1 MLVIG
6 LTGGVASGKTTI
18 SNLFS
23 RLGVPVVD
31 TDIVSRELLE
41 KGQPG
46 YIKVIQKLGR
56 DILLE
61 DGNIDRRKLRQA
73 VFSEPALK
81 TWLEKML
88 HPLIYQSAQQQLEKQ
103 TDSKYSILVVPLLFE
118 TNFDSLVDRT
128 LVVDCSRDTQF
139 KRLVERDNI
148 DDALAIKMLDQQ
160 WSNDQRL
167 SKANDII
174 HNDRDEN
181 LVLQVKNLHEH
192 YLTIST

>member
-18 SNLFS
+18 SDLFS
-23 RLGVPVVD
+23 GLGVPVID

-46 YIKVIQKLGR
+46 YAKVAQKLGL

-61 DGNIDRRKLRQA
+61 NGNIDRRKLRLA
-73 VFSEPALK
+73 VFTEPVLK

-88 HPLIYQSAQQQLEKQ
+88 HPLIYRSAQQQLENQ
-103 TDSKYSILVVPLLFE
+103 ADSRYALLVVPLLFE

-148 DDALAIKMLDQQ
+148 DEVLAIKMLDQQ

-167 SKANDII
+167 GKADDII
-174 HNDRDEN
+174 HNNNDNDLTLQIEN
-181 LVLQVKNLHEH
+181 LHQL

>member
-6 LTGGVASGKTTI
+6 LTGGIASGKTTI

-41 KGQPG
+41 KAQPG
-46 YIKVIQKLGR
+46 YIKVVRKLGR
-56 DILLE
+56 NILLE

-73 VFSEPALK
+73 VFAEPALNA
-81 TWLEKML
+81 WLEKML
-88 HPLIYQSAQQQLEKQ
+88 HPLIYQSAQRQLEKQ
-103 TDSKYSILVVPLLFE
+103 PDSKYSILVVPLLFE
-118 TNFDSLVDRT
+118 TNFASLVDRT

-148 DDALAIKMLDQQ
+148 DETLAIKMLDQQ
-160 WSNDQRL
+160 WSNDERL
-167 SKANDII
+167 SKADDIV
-174 HNDRDEN
+174 HNDQDEN
-181 LVLQVKNLHEH
+181 LSLQIKNLHER

>member
-31 TDIVSRELLE
+31 TDILSRELLE

-56 DILLE
+56 NILLE

-81 TWLEKML
+81 TWMEKML

-103 TDSKYSILVVPLLFE
+103 AGSKYSILVVPLLFE

-128 LVVDCSRDTQF
+128 LVVDCSRETQF

-148 DDALAIKMLDQQ
+148 DEALAIKMLDQQ

-167 SKANDII
+167 SKADDIV
-174 HNDRDEN
+174 HNDQDGD
-181 LVLQVKNLHEH
+181 LSLQIKNLHER

>member
-23 RLGVPVVD
+23 ELGVPVID
-31 TDIVSRELLE
+31 TDILSRGLLE
-41 KGQPG
+41 KGQSG
-46 YIKVIQKLGR
+46 YLKIIQKLGHN
-56 DILLE
+56 ILLE

-88 HPLIYQSAQQQLEKQ
+88 HPLIYRSAQQQLEKL
-103 TDSKYSILVVPLLFE
+103 TGSKYSILVVPLLFE
-118 TNFDSLVDRT
+118 SNFDSLVDRV
-128 LVVDCSRDTQF
+128 LVVDCSRQTQL
-139 KRLVERDNI
+139 KRLIARDNI
-148 DDALAIKMLDQQ
+148 DEAFAIKMLDQQ

-167 SKANDII
+167 SKADDII
-174 HNDRDEN
+174 HNNHDNNLASQIEN
-181 LVLQVKNLHEH
+181 LHQL
-192 YLTIST
+192 YLTISN

>member
-1 MLVIG
+1 MFVIG

-23 RLGVPVVD
+23 GLGVPIVD

-46 YIKVIQKLGR
+46 YLKVIQKLGHN
-56 DILLE
+56 IMLE
-61 DGNIDRRKLRQA
+61 DGTIDRRKLRQS

-81 TWLEKML
+81 TWLEKTL
-88 HPLIYQSAQQQLEKQ
+88 HPLIYQSAQQQLEIQ
-103 TDSKYSILVVPLLFE
+103 AGSRYSVLVVPLLFE

-148 DDALAIKMLDQQ
+148 DETLALKMLDQQ

-167 SKANDII
+167 SKADDII
-174 HNDRDEN
+174 HNDQNEN
-181 LVLQVKNLHEH
+181 LSLQINTLHER

>member
-18 SNLFS
+18 SNMFS
-23 RLGVPVVD
+23 ELGVPVID

-46 YIKVIQKLGR
+46 YEKVTQKLGL

-73 VFSEPALK
+73 VFTEPVLK
-81 TWLEKML
+81 TWLEKVL
-88 HPLIYQSAQQQLEKQ
+88 HPLIYQSAQQQLENQ
-103 TDSKYSILVVPLLFE
+103 ADSKYALLVVPLLFE
-118 TNFDSLVDRT
+118 TSFDSLVDRT
-128 LVVDCSRDTQF
+128 LVVDCSRNTQF
-139 KRLVERDNI
+139 KRLIARDNI
-148 DDALAIKMLDQQ
+148 DEALAIKMLDQQ
-160 WSNDQRL
+160 WSNDERL
-167 SKANDII
+167 SKADNIV
-174 HNDRDEN
+174 HNDQNVNLSLQIEN
-181 LVLQVKNLHEH
+181 LHQL